1 MGRGSGGCVETA
13 LNDKLQVFT
22 CKAQQDAGSPSQVI
36 DEVCACL
43 ASDKA
48 EEGGEK
54 RAEGGGE
61 AKKKK
66 PREKPQVDRLPPNK
80 RQLCD
85 RS

>member
-48 EEGGEK
+48 EKSRRRRGRRSQEK
-54 RAEGGGE
+54 NEERN
-61 AKKKK
+61 
-66 PREKPQVDRLPPNK
+66 RRLTDC
-80 RQLCD
+80 RQTKDNCATGRD
-85 RS
+85 E

>member
-54 RAEGGGE
+54 RAEGGGGGE
-61 AKKKK
+61 AKKKTK
-66 PREKPQVDRLPPNK
+66 RETAG
-80 RQLCD
+80 
-85 RS
+85 

>member
-54 RAEGGGE
+54 RAEGGGAGE
-61 AKKKK
+61 AKKKTK
-66 PREKPQVDRLPPNK
+66 RETAG
-80 RQLCD
+80 
-85 RS
+85 

>member
-1 MGRGSGGCVETA
+1 MGRGSGRCVETA

-48 EEGGEK
+48 
-54 RAEGGGE
+54 R
-61 AKKKK
+61 
-66 PREKPQVDRLPPNK
+66 RR
-80 RQLCD
+80 R
-85 RS
+85 RW